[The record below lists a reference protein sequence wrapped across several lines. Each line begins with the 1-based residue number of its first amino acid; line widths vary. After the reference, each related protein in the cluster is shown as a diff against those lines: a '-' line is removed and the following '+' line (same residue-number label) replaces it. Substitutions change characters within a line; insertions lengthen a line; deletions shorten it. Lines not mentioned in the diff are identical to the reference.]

1 MVYEYGFK
9 IALAP
14 ICGKKW
20 ENCWAWNNW
29 FNRFNFIASG
39 HERSWAVPMI
49 RLLLRGYF
57 VANLSTLMLF
67 SLDKLWSV
75 SEESM
80 IVKFSV
86 SIFWQIF
93 LVKRNE
99 SRKRAERQK
108 ATSSIFPIGIL
119 LYFRRNLQSV
129 TFFIFS
135 DQEIIFN
142 KPRKGIWSELMKKS
156 AVIWLFWNKGKKTF
170 LTFLISKS
178 R

>member
-1 MVYEYGFK
+1 MVYEYDFK
-9 IALAP
+9 IALTSMY
-14 ICGKKW
+14 GKKW

-75 SEESM
+75 RRVLESM

-93 LVKRNE
+93 FREEKWIKKKRLKDTRQPPLFFRSAFLSYSCRILEEICNPAHVLCLLI
-99 SRKRAERQK
+99 RKADE
-108 ATSSIFPIGIL
+108 F
-119 LYFRRNLQSV
+119 Y
-129 TFFIFS
+129 
-135 DQEIIFN
+135 
-142 KPRKGIWSELMKKS
+142 
-156 AVIWLFWNKGKKTF
+156 
-170 LTFLISKS
+170 
-178 R
+178 

>member
-93 LVKRNE
+93 ILVKKNE
-99 SRKRAERQK
+99 SRKRAGRHK
-108 ATSSIFPIGIL
+108 ATSSIFPIGIFVVFL
-119 LYFRRNLQSV
+119 
-129 TFFIFS
+129 
-135 DQEIIFN
+135 
-142 KPRKGIWSELMKKS
+142 KKS
-156 AVIWLFWNKGKKTF
+156 AIRHIFYVFLSGNYIQQTTKRNMIRTHEEIGGHLVI
-170 LTFLISKS
+170 LT
-178 R
+178 

>member
-1 MVYEYGFK
+1 MF
-9 IALAP
+9 
-14 ICGKKW
+14 GKKW

-75 SEESM
+75 RRVLESM

-99 SRKRAERQK
+99 SRKRAARQK
-108 ATSSIFPIGIL
+108 ATSSIFPIDIL

-129 TFFIFS
+129 TFFMFS
-135 DQEIIFN
+135 NVFRSDKQAWVPLLRYSTDYEKEYAQNSWRNRRSF
-142 KPRKGIWSELMKKS
+142 GYL
-156 AVIWLFWNKGKKTF
+156 LF
-170 LTFLISKS
+170 
-178 R
+178 